1 MMTTNAGLSMA
12 KRFIDT
18 DLFRKGFIKS
28 LSPLDKLLWIYIITD
43 CNHAGIWEV
52 EFDVA
57 NIRLGNNYFEP
68 QATEIFKDRIIVFDD
83 KRKWFIP
90 AFIEFQYGILNQ
102 NVNAHKSVLSILEA
116 KKLLK
121 HVGANQQFINSSSTV
136 KDKDK
141 DKDKVINEN
150 FNIFWSVY
158 PKKKSKGIAEKTWVK
173 LKKSKELPEIDII
186 INAVKIQKESFD
198 WKKEAGQFIP
208 HPSTWLNAKG
218 WENEENKISEQKRD
232 LMAEAFSRKG

>member
-1 MMTTNAGLSMA
+1 MA
-12 KRFIDT
+12 KRFTDT
-18 DLFRKGFIKS
+18 DKWRKKWFMDLSMKHKLFWFY
-28 LSPLDKLLWIYIITD
+28 LLDNCD
-43 CNHAGIWEV
+43 NAGIY
-52 EFDVA
+52 DVNLSLA
-57 NIRLGNNYFEP
+57 SFIIGEEITIKDIDYLNGN
-68 QATEIFKDRIIVFDD
+68 VFVLSSD
-83 KRKWFIP
+83 KWFIKK
-90 AFIEFQYGILNQ
+90 FIEFQYGLLNPS
-102 NVNAHKSVLSILEA
+102 VNPHKPVISKLKKYSVL
-116 KKLLK
+116 KGYLK
-121 HVGANQQFINSSSTV
+121 GIYTLKDKEQ
-136 KDKDK
+136 DKDK
-141 DKDKVINEN
+141 DKEQNKDEN